1 MRLFIKHM
9 DGDSEY
15 HNAKNCE
22 NAYWEH
28 PTEHGKTHQ
37 PQRKMDRRTERV
49 ICRLMKQ
56 GIYFANAWT
65 QEVKTNIEDNSEN
78 DKEIK
83 GLMRCTIA
91 HIYQDILR
99 TYACEGWW
107 GTYYAWWVVDQISGA
122 LKDTLG
128 ENHCKRGMYK
138 EIELGHWPMRNQM
151 KKWLKQNAQMQEKLA
166 QEQIGDDCKG
176 AQVKLEVGKTQE
188 EKDKN
193 KDKQTKDEVKQQV
206 TKILQEVEEEMKN
219 EEKQLRGSTAKAPKY
234 PSVGEEDE
242 KKDAE
247 IEEHIKHA
255 VEHAGDA
262 LQKVIVIPASGA
274 RATGTTQQTPETEKT
289 STDNTANTP
298 SAPSVPPGPKGRSE
312 DSKAGQ
318 PQAPASPP
326 APGEEGT
333 QPVTGAARPK
343 GPHEQSG
350 EAQCQASLRPAAAS
364 SGGIVI
370 STACTSDAD
379 LGGGKKVNAAIAHGD
394 APVDG
399 GNDDPPPLNPPKPKP
414 NPNPNQS
421 GSEGGPTSGAPSTGG
436 TGGGVSEAAGPSG
449 PGAGGRGRSSSSG
462 PGSTGHQHPGS
473 SGPASPSTPHTPQI
487 PSTAQNDQPAQNTPE
502 EIVLGGGLTWHDL
515 IPTLRTSEK
524 NDDEHIEPFVT
535 FRHCHS
541 TKKYCSIYNA
551 ETCRHPI
558 TGTRWL
564 GIRNLHLL
572 PNDADNAHHACIRA
586 PSSSYI

>member
-274 RATGTTQQTPETEKT
+274 RATGTTQQTPGKDRWEKAPIRLHT
-289 STDNTANTP
+289 NITNTTRMAHMDAATTKP
-298 SAPSVPPGPKGRSE
+298 RARGG
-312 DSKAGQ
+312 KA
-318 PQAPASPP
+318 
-326 APGEEGT
+326 
-333 QPVTGAARPK
+333 R
-343 GPHEQSG
+343 
-350 EAQCQASLRPAAAS
+350 SLR
-364 SGGIVI
+364 
-370 STACTSDAD
+370 
-379 LGGGKKVNAAIAHGD
+379 
-394 APVDG
+394 
-399 GNDDPPPLNPPKPKP
+399 
-414 NPNPNQS
+414 
-421 GSEGGPTSGAPSTGG
+421 
-436 TGGGVSEAAGPSG
+436 
-449 PGAGGRGRSSSSG
+449 
-462 PGSTGHQHPGS
+462 
-473 SGPASPSTPHTPQI
+473 
-487 PSTAQNDQPAQNTPE
+487 
-502 EIVLGGGLTWHDL
+502 
-515 IPTLRTSEK
+515 
-524 NDDEHIEPFVT
+524 
-535 FRHCHS
+535 
-541 TKKYCSIYNA
+541 
-551 ETCRHPI
+551 
-558 TGTRWL
+558 
-564 GIRNLHLL
+564 
-572 PNDADNAHHACIRA
+572 
-586 PSSSYI
+586 